1 MIIAARL
8 SRAQMIAQGAMI
20 CALPC
25 AQTKAPHFAAGP
37 LMLKS
42 VEFQNIESLFLAQA
56 VPLSFEQAVAVI
68 MPNDSAPC
76 VFNERAVIRAK
87 RAAGFPDY
95 TFTAPSH
102 QANASF
108 VLLAIIMAVGLLAGC
123 FLCSGHRVWPPLLFH
138 LGGGKH
144 EGLTRTHKKQHKQ
157 RELQANG
164 HDTNAR
170 SAKEATW

>member
-1 MIIAARL
+1 
-8 SRAQMIAQGAMI
+8 
-20 CALPC
+20 
-25 AQTKAPHFAAGP
+25 
-37 LMLKS
+37 MLKS